1 MYYAYVL
8 QSMVDGRLYK
18 GHCEN
23 IESRLKDHNTGKT
36 RSTKGYV
43 PWKLVYFETFES
55 REEAIER
62 ERYLKSGVGREFLK
76 TQILSQ

>member
-23 IESRLKDHNTGKT
+23 IESRLRDHNTGKT